1 MAGSAR
7 QIRLV
12 RQGAAQAQ
20 TSIGKG
26 LLRQMAARML
36 LQGANGFARFVTWVS
51 LLGLVLGVG
60 VLTLVVNVMNGF
72 DHELRQR
79 LLGSISHIAIHQ
91 PTLSEP
97 MQQVLAERA
106 DVRSVAKYFQGF
118 GMVGGSGRPQP
129 VNIIGFAGD
138 DLAQMTDLTDAMQQG
153 SLSHLE
159 NFADAVVIGE
169 PLARYLGLSLGDAVM
184 IALTVS
190 QGDSVALRWLR
201 LNLVGTFELQAE
213 PDYSMV
219 LVNLDHRDDAAWQAL
234 GQLGTRVMLSDP
246 MRASR
251 VGAMLTSQD
260 ASADLETWEEVY
272 GELFQAVRMEKSMMF
287 MLLLLVVAIAGFN
300 IVAGQSMMVH
310 DKRAQIAMLRTLGAD
325 RQFVLSLFLSQ
336 GALIALVGT
345 LGGMGL
351 GMLLTVFVNQLVD
364 IVGAVSGQHLL
375 DGSYFALVPTKLV
388 GADLAIIAG
397 ISALI
402 ALLAAWM
409 PARRASQLN
418 PAQFLH

>member
-1 MAGSAR
+1 MVS
-7 QIRLV
+7 
-12 RQGAAQAQ
+12 QGAEPAQ
-20 TSIGKG
+20 TSTGQG

-72 DHELRQR
+72 DYELRQR
-79 LLGSISHIAIHQ
+79 LLGSIAHIAIHQ
-91 PTLSEP
+91 PTLSQP
-97 MQQVLAERA
+97 MQQTLAERA

-118 GMVGGSGRPQP
+118 GMVGGSGRPQA

-138 DLAQMTDLTDAMQQG
+138 DLAQMTELTEAMQQG

-159 NFADAVVIGE
+159 NFADAVVMGE

-190 QGDSVALRWLR
+190 QGDSVGLRWLR

-234 GQLGTRVMLSDP
+234 GQLGTRVMLADP
-246 MRASR
+246 MQASK
-251 VGAMLTSQD
+251 VGALLARQD
-260 ASADLETWEEVY
+260 ASSDLETWEEVY

-287 MLLLLVVAIAGFN
+287 VLLLLVVAIAGFN

-325 RQFVLSLFLSQ
+325 RRFVLSLFLSQ

-351 GMLLTVFVNQLVD
+351 GMLMTVFVNELVD
-364 IVGAVSGQHLL
+364 LVGALSGQHLL

-388 GADLAIIAG
+388 GVDLVVIAG
-397 ISALI
+397 ISAVI
-402 ALLAAWM
+402 ALLAAWI